1 VTIIPLEGN
10 VPPVA
15 SFGWSP
21 GTQVIGEPVEFDAS
35 DSSDPDGTIQTYFWD
50 FGDGS
55 TGSGVSASHSYASA
69 GTYGITLTVTDNES
83 ATDTAID
90 EILIASSH
98 DEVDNTPPVANAG
111 KDMTVKS
118 GSKLFFSAAGSS
130 DNVGIISYVWD
141 FGDGTTGTGETPSH
155 TYDTAGTY
163 TVSLTVEDAAK
174 NSNKVTIIITV
185 EEEAAGFPFWI
196 LIPII
201 LAVVAVVLLWFFL
214 KKRKPKEKLPKPTK
228 LRITTDLNEIL
239 ADGKSTSKIT
249 VELLDKDGNPVAA
262 LADTEIK
269 ITVTGGKLE
278 KPVVKIPRGKESEKT
293 LLRASKESGTV
304 SLSADAEGLERAIV
318 TVIFKEKK
326 RYCMHCGAKMTFA
339 AKRCP
344 ECDKTPPAGVDTK
357 LCKNCNAV
365 IPVVAKF
372 CAECGANQPK
382 E

>member
-1 VTIIPLEGN
+1 
-10 VPPVA
+10 
-15 SFGWSP
+15 
-21 GTQVIGEPVEFDAS
+21 
-35 DSSDPDGTIQTYFWD
+35 
-50 FGDGS
+50 
-55 TGSGVSASHSYASA
+55 
-69 GTYGITLTVTDNES
+69 
-83 ATDTAID
+83 
-90 EILIASSH
+90 
-98 DEVDNTPPVANAG
+98 
-111 KDMTVKS
+111 
-118 GSKLFFSAAGSS
+118 
-130 DNVGIISYVWD
+130 
-141 FGDGTTGTGETPSH
+141 
-155 TYDTAGTY
+155 
-163 TVSLTVEDAAK
+163 
-174 NSNKVTIIITV
+174 
-185 EEEAAGFPFWI
+185 
-196 LIPII
+196 
-201 LAVVAVVLLWFFL
+201 VVAVVLLWFFL

-304 SLSADAEGLERAIV
+304 SLSADAEGLER
-318 TVIFKEKK
+318 
-326 RYCMHCGAKMTFA
+326 YCMHCGAKMTFA